1 MHYCFWK
8 NQYVVNMC
16 TSVFQNLVDTDA
28 DKRQAVALRVDGD
41 KAVFYRV
48 RLVGEQD
55 TLLDNT
61 GIHYF
66 YRSYIQGSVDFICGN
81 AKSLFHVINLLPLSY
96 THKLQHTLHTSHT
109 SYYIHIT
116 HSLFKI
122 IIFKSSY

>member
-1 MHYCFWK
+1 MSIF
-8 NQYVVNMC
+8 
-16 TSVFQNLVDTDA
+16 VFQNLVDKDA

-81 AKSLFHVINLLPLSY
+81 AKSLFHVNKLSLWLFFNVY
-96 THKLQHTLHTSHT
+96 FFWNKLV
-109 SYYIHIT
+109 HIT
-116 HSLFKI
+116 HI
-122 IIFKSSY
+122 VYAKSFVTFTSKLPSNTLNWR